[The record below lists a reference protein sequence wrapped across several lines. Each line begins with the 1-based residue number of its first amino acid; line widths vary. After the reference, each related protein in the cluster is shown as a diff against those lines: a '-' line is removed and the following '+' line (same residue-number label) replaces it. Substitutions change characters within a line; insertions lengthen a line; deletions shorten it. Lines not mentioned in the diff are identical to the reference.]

1 VWIRTR
7 RLGLRRQTAIRRACS
22 TRSVGCRDCVAQV
35 SISQWANEDLP
46 DTEAEEENRKR
57 KFSRRMGGVHRGRE
71 LTECGEVYIG
81 GQWGKR
87 DKRPKVAVTAK
98 ARFGIREICDSSA
111 PTIILDGGLFSI
123 SGRPSSDQSRTILH
137 L

>member
-1 VWIRTR
+1 MWIRTR

-71 LTECGEVYIG
+71 LTECGEVHIG
-81 GQWGKR
+81 GQRGEEGQKAQGGGNGKGPFW
-87 DKRPKVAVTAK
+87 DK
-98 ARFGIREICDSSA
+98 GN
-111 PTIILDGGLFSI
+111 L
-123 SGRPSSDQSRTILH
+123 
-137 L
+137 